1 MCIRDRSGTGNL
13 KFAMNGALTI
23 GTLDGANVEIRE
35 RVGEENFFLFGKTE
49 SEVAELWKNGYH
61 PRNFMSPEVW
71 EAINL
76 VRGGHFSQGDK
87 DKFEPLVQNL
97 ILHDPFCVM
106 ADFDDYMRAQQEV
119 SGRWKDK
126 DDWNTM
132 SLLNIAG
139 SGFFSSDRSIKEYC
153 DMIWRI

>member
-1 MCIRDRSGTGNL
+1 
-13 KFAMNGALTI
+13 MNGAVTI
-23 GTLDGANVEIRE
+23 GTLDGANVEILE

-49 SEVAELWKNGYH
+49 SEVAELWQNGYH
-61 PRNFMSPEVW
+61 PRNFMNPEVW

-76 VRGGHFSQGDK
+76 VRGGHFSHGDRNM
-87 DKFEPLVQNL
+87 FQPLVQNL

-106 ADFDDYMRAQQEV
+106 ADFDDYIRAQDEV
-119 SGRWKDK
+119 SQHWTNK

-153 DMIWRI
+153 ETIWRI